1 MLRNL
6 FYGLLLLV
14 AAGGWLES
22 RCSMAR
28 EKARL
33 ESNLLAL
40 DDSIH
45 YYQNSL
51 GEQVASV
58 AALRLRC
65 AEFEALRRAD
75 LEQIRQLGI
84 RLKRAEAV
92 ARQVAQTRL
101 EVRVPVRDTV
111 YLHDTLRYFRWRDHW
126 VEVEGEIAD
135 DSLHCR
141 VASVDTLLQVVHR
154 VPRRFLFI
162 RWGTKAIR
170 QEIISK
176 NPHTQ
181 IVYSEYVD
189 LER

>member
-1 MLRNL
+1 M
-6 FYGLLLLV
+6 
-14 AAGGWLES
+14 ES

-28 EKARL
+28 ERARM
-33 ESNLLAL
+33 EHNLLVL

-65 AEFEALRRAD
+65 AEFETLHREDR
-75 LEQIRQLGI
+75 EQIRELGI

-101 EVRVPVRDTV
+101 EVRVPVHDTV
-111 YLHDTLRYFRWRDHW
+111 YLHDTIRYFRWQDRW
-126 VEVEGEIAD
+126 VEVEGEIAG

-176 NPHTQ
+176 NPHTR
-181 IVYSEYVD
+181 IVYSEYVA